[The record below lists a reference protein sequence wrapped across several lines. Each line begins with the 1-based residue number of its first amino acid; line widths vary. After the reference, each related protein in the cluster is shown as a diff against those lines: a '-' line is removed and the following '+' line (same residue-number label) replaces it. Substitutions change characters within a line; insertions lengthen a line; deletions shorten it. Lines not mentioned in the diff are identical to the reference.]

1 MFKMLDG
8 NYAAAEAIRLTR
20 PSVLAVY
27 PITPQSAISER
38 LSEMVDYG
46 ELDAEYVRVESEHS
60 AISVITGAA
69 LTGERTA
76 TATSSQGLVLMSEVM
91 GMPSGLRLP
100 IVMAVVN
107 RGTAAPWTLWCE
119 HGDTMAVRE
128 FGWMQFFC
136 QSVQDVVDM
145 QIMAV
150 KVAEHADVL
159 TPAMVCQDG
168 FFLSHSMQKVDLP
181 DEKLVDEFIGE
192 YQAKNLYLNPEDPMF
207 ICDLTTDGDFT
218 EMRYQQRAAFDNARK
233 IVPEVMEEFAKKF
246 GRKMSVVE
254 SYKTEDADA
263 VLVALGSMC
272 GTAQYVVNKMRTEG
286 KKVGLLKI
294 VMFRPFPADEVKE
307 MLKKVPVVGVFDRS
321 SCLGYETGPLC
332 AEITE
337 AVHGTNVN
345 IQHFIG
351 GLGGRDVSP
360 MTIEKAYNELLDVK
374 NGKIEKTTEWIDV
387 KDNPMETRQV
397 IKNVRY

>member
-27 PITPQSAISER
+27 PITPQSSISER

-46 ELDAEYVRVESEHS
+46 ELEAEYIRVESEHS
-60 AISVITGAA
+60 AISAITGAA
-69 LTGERTA
+69 LAGERVATA
-76 TATSSQGLVLMSEVM
+76 TASQGLVLMSEVL

-100 IVMAVVN
+100 IVMSVVN

-119 HGDTMAVRE
+119 HGDSMAVRE

-136 QSVQDVVDM
+136 QNVQDVVDM

-150 KVAEHADVL
+150 KVAEHDDVL

-181 DEKLVDEFIGE
+181 DQEKVDAFLGE
-192 YQAKNLYLNPEDPMF
+192 YKAKNIYVDPEDPMF
-207 ICDLTTDGDFT
+207 TCDLTTNEDFT
-218 EMRYQQRAAFDNARK
+218 EMRYQQKVGMNNALVVVPK
-233 IVPEVMEEFAKKF
+233 IMEEFEKTF
-246 GRKMSVVE
+246 GRKMNIIE

-272 GTAQYVVNKMRTEG
+272 GTAQYVVDKMREEG

-294 VMFRPFPADEVKE
+294 VMFRPFPADTVREA
-307 MLKKVPVVGVFDRS
+307 LKNVPVVGVFDRS
-321 SCLGYETGPLC
+321 SCLGYQTGPVCSEVTAAL
-332 AEITE
+332 
-337 AVHGTNVN
+337 HGVDTN

-360 MTIEKAYNELLDVK
+360 QTIEKAYNELLDIK
-374 NGKIEKTTEWIDV
+374 AGTIEKTTEWIDV
-387 KDNPMETRQV
+387 KENPMEIRQV
-397 IKNVRY
+397 IKNVRD